1 MRISDWSSD
10 VCSSD
15 LDGATGG
22 SVGIAGW
29 AYITNKTL
37 EALKPQAKRYEVHD
51 LHCPGMS
58 VRVSAQGQKVFSVK
72 FRYGLDQKRMKL
84 GVFPRLHAGLR
95 SEERRV
101 GTECGRTCRSRGSQ
115 VHTRK
120 KSYSDKTTSTYTYLE
135 SKW

>member
-84 GVFPRLHAGLR
+84 GVFPRLHAGLPVPALPVRQLLR
-95 SEERRV
+95 SDD
-101 GTECGRTCRSRGSQ
+101 
-115 VHTRK
+115 HTSDLQSLMRI
-120 KSYSDKTTSTYTYLE
+120 SYAVFCLKNIIKPVIHT
-135 SKW
+135 